1 MVPLRIAVLTNA
13 YPPAHA
19 GGAAHIAE
27 VQVEML
33 KQAGHEVRVWSPE
46 MSWITAPVWARL
58 GHHLKD
64 LFAKS
69 SLVGDILAWK
79 PDILLSH
86 NLTGC
91 GFATPRMIK
100 ATGVRWFHVL
110 HDIQLFEP
118 SGQLYRLR
126 PVTFWQL
133 GWAFLRF
140 HAFGRPDAIISP
152 THWLIEQHLHRFL
165 LTRQRDRADIETHVI
180 PNPGPV
186 MNPVSRGVHEPLR
199 LLFVGHISP
208 AKGSRL
214 LLKIIRELRTP
225 FELHIVGEGPDQHL
239 FKSAGTQVVL
249 HGKRDREG
257 VLRIMRAADI
267 LLVPSE
273 IHENQPTVILE
284 AASVNLPVI
293 ASRRGGIPET
303 LGEAGAEMI
312 CSYNNAEAWCQAI
325 QRLTDPEIYLH
336 QSRIIQHLA
345 EEHDPTLYAQRFLAL
360 FTANR

>member
-13 YPPAHA
+13 YPPAHR

-27 VQVEML
+27 VQVEIL
-33 KQAGHEVRVWSPE
+33 RQAGHEVQVWSPE
-46 MSWITAPVWARL
+46 MSWINAPVWKRL

-69 SLVGDILAWK
+69 SLAGDILAWK

-100 ATGVRWFHVL
+100 AAGVRWFHVL

-140 HAFGRPDAIISP
+140 HAFGRPDIVISP

-165 LTRQRDRADIETHVI
+165 LTRQRNRADIGVHVI
-180 PNPGPV
+180 PNPGPQID
-186 MNPVSRGVHEPLR
+186 PVSRGLHEPLR
-199 LLFVGHISP
+199 LLFVGHLSH

-214 LLKIIRELRTP
+214 LLDIIQVLRTS
-225 FELHIVGEGPDQHL
+225 FELHIVGQGPDQDL
-239 FKSAGTQVVL
+239 FKTSGKQVIF
-249 HGKRDREG
+249 HGKQDREG
-257 VLRIMRAADI
+257 VLRIMREADI

-336 QSRIIQHLA
+336 QSRIIQRIA
-345 EEHDPTLYAQRFLAL
+345 EDHRPDIYAQRFLAL
-360 FTANR
+360 FTSNR